1 LAARP
6 SGIEDQMSSTTAEQA
21 KTEAVA
27 MRVFIAII
35 LAAVVVTAAAGFFFG
50 LAGVGMVS
58 IIATVLMLWVVLLL
72 TAG

>member
-27 MRVFIAII
+27 LRFFIAAI
-35 LAAVVVTAAAGFFFG
+35 LLTVVVTVAAGYFFG
-50 LAGVGMVS
+50 LAGIGMVA
-58 IIATVLMLWVVLLL
+58 IIATALMLWVVLLL